1 MGMYLGYFFMIP
13 FAYFTARG
21 YLTPAFRNRLL
32 AILGLGAVQG
42 GIGWW
47 MVKSGLN

>member
-1 MGMYLGYFFMIP
+1 MFPLAF
-13 FAYFTARG
+13 FTAKK
-21 YLTPAFRNRLL
+21 YLTPNFRNRLF

>member
-1 MGMYLGYFFMIP
+1 MGMWLGYFFMLP
-13 FAYFTARG
+13 LGYFTAKG
-21 YLTPAFRNRLL
+21 YFTPKFKYRLF
-32 AILGLGAVQG
+32 AILGLGALQG

>member
-1 MGMYLGYFFMIP
+1 MWLGYFFMFP
-13 FAYFTARG
+13 LAFFTAKG
-21 YLTPAFRNRLL
+21 YLTPMFRNRLFGM
-32 AILGLGAVQG
+32 LGLGALQG

>member
-1 MGMYLGYFFMIP
+1 MGMYLGYFFMTPLI
-13 FAYFTARG
+13 FFTAAKFF
-21 YLTPAFRNRLL
+21 TPNFRNRMF
-32 AILGLGAVQG
+32 AILGLGATQG